1 VGGTYLA
8 VIFATAP
15 ARHVA
20 LVGARALQG
29 TGDTRTPMYVNV
41 ASNLLN
47 IAGSVGFGL
56 GVGPFLEWRVV
67 GVGLATAFGNVFT
80 AVAFVAAIRW
90 DLTHASFTR
99 PRDLTIARQLLS
111 VSAPRVAEGLVAT
124 AVEFPFNSLLLTFG
138 TDVNAAY
145 QIGRRMYQQV
155 TSPLSR
161 GVNDGA
167 SVLVGQALGDGDDG
181 GAGDRGGGVTRPR
194 ARRLAGTFGV

>member
-1 VGGTYLA
+1 
-8 VIFATAP
+8 
-15 ARHVA
+15 
-20 LVGARALQG
+20 
-29 TGDTRTPMYVNV
+29 
-41 ASNLLN
+41 
-47 IAGSVGFGL
+47 VGFGL
-56 GVGPFLEWRVV
+56 GVGPFPEWRVV

-155 TSPLSR
+155 SSTLSR
-161 GVNDGA
+161 V
-167 SVLVGQALGDGDDG
+167 Q
-181 GAGDRGGGVTRPR
+181 RRRQRPR
-194 ARRLAGTFGV
+194 RPGARRRRRWRSGGPWRGSDTTTSSAACRNVWGLTGSVRQSHGVGAVT

>member
-1 VGGTYLA
+1 MGGTYLA

-56 GVGPFLEWRVV
+56 GVGPLPEWRVV

-80 AVAFVAAIRW
+80 AVAFVAAIR
-90 DLTHASFTR
+90 
-99 PRDLTIARQLLS
+99 
-111 VSAPRVAEGLVAT
+111 
-124 AVEFPFNSLLLTFG
+124 
-138 TDVNAAY
+138 
-145 QIGRRMYQQV
+145 
-155 TSPLSR
+155 
-161 GVNDGA
+161 
-167 SVLVGQALGDGDDG
+167 
-181 GAGDRGGGVTRPR
+181 
-194 ARRLAGTFGV
+194 